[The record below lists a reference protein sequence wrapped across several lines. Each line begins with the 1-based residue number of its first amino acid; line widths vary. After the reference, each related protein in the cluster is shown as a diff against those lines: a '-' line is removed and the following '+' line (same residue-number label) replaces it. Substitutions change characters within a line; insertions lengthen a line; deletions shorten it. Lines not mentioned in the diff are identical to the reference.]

1 MPAFFLYCA
10 NLIDTKEMFFMKSN
24 IFSPKNICMI
34 LLGNAVMA
42 LGIVMFILPNNLM
55 TGGTTGLSLIVGHYT
70 NMSISTFVLIFNVLM
85 FVLGF
90 FVLGKAFAMTTL
102 LSTFF
107 YPIALKF
114 FQHIP
119 IISDGITSD
128 RLLATLF
135 GGLLIGF
142 ALGIVIRAG
151 ASTGGMDIPPL
162 ILNRKFGLSVSVML
176 YVFDCVIL
184 LGQVLFSDRE
194 AILYGILL
202 VIIYTIVLD
211 KVLVFGHAQ
220 TQVKIISQKA
230 EEINTAINQK
240 MDRGST
246 LIHTSTGYL
255 RKEQDMIMT
264 VISNRQLTQ
273 LNRLVMEIDPN
284 AFMIIAKVNEVRGT
298 GFTLPKQRV
307 YQKAK

>member
-1 MPAFFLYCA
+1 
-10 NLIDTKEMFFMKSN
+10 
-24 IFSPKNICMI
+24 MI

-42 LGIVMFILPNNLM
+42 FGIVVFILPNHLM

-70 NMSISTFVLIFNVLM
+70 DMSISTFVLIFNIAVFILGLA
-85 FVLGF
+85 VLGR
-90 FVLGKAFAMTTL
+90 AFAMTTL
-102 LSTFF
+102 ISTFF
-107 YPIALKF
+107 YPLALGF
-114 FQHIP
+114 FQNFEVFTK
-119 IISDGITSD
+119 GITED
-128 RLLATLF
+128 RLLASLF

-142 ALGIVIRAG
+142 SLGIVIRAG

-162 ILNRKFGLSVSVML
+162 ILNRKFGFSVSAML
-176 YVFDCVIL
+176 YIFDCIIL

-202 VIIYTIVLD
+202 VMTYTIVLD

-220 TQVKIISQKA
+220 TQVKIISTKA
-230 EEINTAINQK
+230 EEINTAVNQK

-255 RKEQDMIMT
+255 RNEQDMIMT

-284 AFMIIAKVNEVRGT
+284 AFMIVAKVNEVRGT
-298 GFTLPKQRV
+298 GFTLPKKRV
-307 YQKAK
+307 HRHADIS

>member
-1 MPAFFLYCA
+1 
-10 NLIDTKEMFFMKSN
+10 MKSN
-24 IFSPKNICMI
+24 IFSPVNICMI

-42 LGIVMFILPNNLM
+42 LGIVVFILPNHLM
-55 TGGTTGLSLIVGHYT
+55 TGGTTGLSLIVEHYT
-70 NMSISTFVLIFNVLM
+70 DMSISTFVLIFNIIV
-85 FVLGF
+85 FVLGLL
-90 FVLGKAFAMTTL
+90 VLGKAFAMTTL
-102 LSTFF
+102 ISTFF
-107 YPIALKF
+107 YPLALKF
-114 FQHIP
+114 FQSFSIFTE
-119 IISDGITSD
+119 GITQD
-128 RLLATLF
+128 RLLASLF
-135 GGLLIGF
+135 GGLFIGF

-176 YVFDCVIL
+176 YVFDCIIL

-202 VIIYTIVLD
+202 VMTYTIVLD
-211 KVLVFGHAQ
+211 KILVFGHAQ
-220 TQVKIISQKA
+220 TQVKIISDKT

-273 LNRLVMEIDPN
+273 LNSIVMQIDPN
-284 AFMIIAKVNEVRGT
+284 AFMIVAKVNEVSGS
-298 GFTLPKQRV
+298 GFTLPKKRA
-307 YQKAK
+307 YKKSDIS